1 MSISLM
7 GARKT
12 INQFCP
18 QGVSSLVGE
27 TDKEISDREEYM
39 WFYRCTEQEGGKPR
53 VGDSWAEFYE
63 DKEKG
68 KNIAGEGDNTCFTAH
83 MGP

>member
-18 QGVSSLVGE
+18 QGVSSLVEE

-39 WFYRCTEQEGGKPR
+39 
-53 VGDSWAEFYE
+53 
-63 DKEKG
+63 
-68 KNIAGEGDNTCFTAH
+68 
-83 MGP
+83 